1 MSLGINT
8 NIASLNAQRNLNSS
22 QATLGR
28 AVQRLSSGLRI
39 NSAGDDA
46 AGLAISERFTTQI
59 RGLNQAVRNANDGIS
74 MLQTADAA
82 IGTVSE
88 NLQRIRE
95 LAVQA
100 ANATNSDS
108 DRAAIQKE
116 VQQLTQEID
125 RVGRTTSFNGRALFG
140 EAQGSV
146 VGNEDELAVL
156 DAMQSGWLS
165 EAEKLIKEYYGIEA
179 HGKVLGI
186 ELTTFTDGGSGVL
199 ALVEF
204 GVGSSGPASGIIM
217 KVDMADFAPSG
228 GVMSASNDRIIAHEL
243 VHAVMGATMNIG
255 SMFANNQRFFLEGT
269 AELIQG
275 ADGRVMSAIGGSA
288 AGIPT
293 LMAEVN
299 DWGTTWSGS
308 NAAYA
313 AGYAGMRYLDEEIKE
328 AGGQGIKDVMTY
340 LAANTTRTLDQA
352 LQNATSGRFTGLADF
367 KAAFQADGAAFIG
380 EMLSSGELSD
390 ADTGAIGGANAS
402 NGQVRTNVTV
412 VPDIAS
418 RSGEDQ
424 LEGFVER
431 WETLHKQPFQ
441 TAQRT
446 LQIGSEVG
454 QTLDIGEFAMNGL
467 ALNIMD
473 VDVTASANR
482 AIQKI
487 DRALA
492 YINER
497 RADIGAGL
505 NRLDSTI
512 ASLQTNAESLTA
524 SRSRIQD
531 TDYAAET
538 ATLTRSQI
546 LLQAGTAMIAQANT
560 APQLVLQLLR

>member
-22 QATLGR
+22 QATLGK

-116 VQQLTQEID
+116 VRQLTQEID

-146 VGNEDELAVL
+146 VGDEDELAVL

-179 HGKVLGI
+179 KGKVLGI

-204 GVGSSGPASGIIM
+204 GISGNGPASGIIM
-217 KVDMADFAPSG
+217 KVDMADFAPNDD

-255 SMFANNQRFFLEGT
+255 SMFANTQQFFLEGT

-275 ADGRVMSAIGGSA
+275 ADGRVASAGTA
-288 AGIPT
+288 AI
-293 LMAEVN
+293 MAEVN
-299 DWGTTWSGS
+299 NWGTTWSGS

-313 AGYAGMRYLDEEIKE
+313 AGYAGMRYLDEEIRE

-340 LAANTTRTLDQA
+340 LAADSSRTLDQA
-352 LQNATSGRFTGLADF
+352 LKNATSGRFTGGLTDF
-367 KAAFQADGAAFIG
+367 KAAFQANGAAFIG

-431 WETLHKQPFQ
+431 WETLEKQPFQ
-441 TAQRT
+441 TAHRT

-454 QTLDIGEFAMNGL
+454 QTLDIGEFAMNGV

-473 VDVTASANR
+473 VDVTSSANR
-482 AIQKI
+482 AMQKI

-531 TDYAAET
+531 ADYASET

>member
-74 MLQTADAA
+74 MLQTAEAA

-116 VQQLTQEID
+116 VQQLTREID

-299 DWGTTWSGS
+299 DGGTTWSGS

>member
-1 MSLGINT
+1 
-8 NIASLNAQRNLNSS
+8 
-22 QATLGR
+22 
-28 AVQRLSSGLRI
+28 
-39 NSAGDDA
+39 
-46 AGLAISERFTTQI
+46 
-59 RGLNQAVRNANDGIS
+59 
-74 MLQTADAA
+74 
-82 IGTVSE
+82 
-88 NLQRIRE
+88 
-95 LAVQA
+95 
-100 ANATNSDS
+100 
-108 DRAAIQKE
+108 
-116 VQQLTQEID
+116 
-125 RVGRTTSFNGRALFG
+125 
-140 EAQGSV
+140 
-146 VGNEDELAVL
+146 
-156 DAMQSGWLS
+156 
-165 EAEKLIKEYYGIEA
+165 
-179 HGKVLGI
+179 
-186 ELTTFTDGGSGVL
+186 
-199 ALVEF
+199 
-204 GVGSSGPASGIIM
+204 
-217 KVDMADFAPSG
+217 
-228 GVMSASNDRIIAHEL
+228 
-243 VHAVMGATMNIG
+243 MGATMNIG

-546 LLQAGTAMIAQANT
+546 LLQAGTAMIVQANT

>member
-22 QATLGR
+22 QATLGK

-116 VQQLTQEID
+116 VRQLTQEID

-146 VGNEDELAVL
+146 VGDEDELAVL

-179 HGKVLGI
+179 KGKVLGI

-204 GVGSSGPASGIIM
+204 GISGNGPASGIIM
-217 KVDMADFAPSG
+217 KVDMADFAPNDD

-255 SMFANNQRFFLEGT
+255 SMFANTQQFFLEGT

-275 ADGRVMSAIGGSA
+275 ADGRVASAGTA
-288 AGIPT
+288 AI
-293 LMAEVN
+293 MAEVN
-299 DWGTTWSGS
+299 NWGTTWSGS

-313 AGYAGMRYLDEEIKE
+313 AGYAGMRYLDEEIRE

-340 LAANTTRTLDQA
+340 LAADSSRTLDQA
-352 LQNATSGRFTGLADF
+352 LKNATSGRFTGGLTDF
-367 KAAFQADGAAFIG
+367 KAAFQANGAAFIG

-454 QTLDIGEFAMNGL
+454 QTLDIGEFAMNGV

-473 VDVTASANR
+473 VDVTSSANR
-482 AIQKI
+482 AMQKI

-531 TDYAAET
+531 ADYASET